1 MTREKQK
8 PAIEQFLIHIKRLI
22 LFLMNRGWIYYDRI
36 SSAEDGQTVL
46 DYYSK
51 KYRHSDRSQ
60 WQTRIESGQ
69 ILREGLRVTCKTIL
83 KTKDK
88 LAYHREPW
96 IEPEVPLKFD
106 ILYEDR
112 DLLVINKPSGLPVI
126 PGGGFLEHT
135 LLWQLKKQYPEDTP
149 VPIHRLGRGTS
160 GLLLLARSQ
169 LAKSDLSRQ
178 MRDSTIGQDSQI
190 NKVYR
195 VLVSGL
201 VKNKLTITQSI
212 GRIPHPVLGYIYGAT
227 NQGKYA
233 KSECRVIEQYENC
246 TLLEVKIFTGRPH
259 QIRIHLAAA
268 GYPLLGD
275 PLYVAGGI
283 AKINCDSELIPVPGD
298 CGYYLHAY
306 RLSFTHPRSLQP
318 ISFKCPTPQ
327 WRSQQEQLEQI

>member
-1 MTREKQK
+1 
-8 PAIEQFLIHIKRLI
+8 
-22 LFLMNRGWIYYDRI
+22 MNQGWIYYDRI
-36 SSAEDGQTVL
+36 SSTDAGQTVL
-46 DYYSK
+46 DYYSR
-51 KYRHSDRSQ
+51 KYSHSDRSQ
-60 WQTRIESGQ
+60 WRSRIESGRV
-69 ILREGLRVTCKTIL
+69 LRNRQPVTCNTIL

-96 IEPEVPLKFD
+96 VEPEVPLEFE
-106 ILYEDR
+106 ILYEDK
-112 DLLVINKPSGLPVI
+112 DLLVINKLSGLPVI

-135 LLWQLKKQYPEDTP
+135 LLWQLKKQYPINTP

-169 LAKSDLSRQ
+169 LAKSHLSLQ

-190 NKVYR
+190 DKVYR
-195 VLVSGL
+195 ALVTGL
-201 VKNKLTITQSI
+201 VKNDLTITRPI
-212 GRIPHPVLGYIYGAT
+212 GKIPHPVLGYIYGAT
-227 NQGKYA
+227 ARGKYA
-233 KSECRVIEQYENC
+233 KSECRVVEHYHNC

-283 AKINCDSELIPVPGD
+283 AKIDRDSGSIPVPGD

-306 RLSFTHPRSLQP
+306 RLSFIHPRSLQP
-318 ISFKCPTPQ
+318 ISFECPTPP
-327 WRSQQEQLEQI
+327 WQL

>member
-1 MTREKQK
+1 
-8 PAIEQFLIHIKRLI
+8 
-22 LFLMNRGWIYYDRI
+22 MNQGWIYYDRI
-36 SSAEDGQTVL
+36 SSANAGQTVL
-46 DYYSK
+46 DYYSQ
-51 KYRHSDRSQ
+51 KYRHSSRSQ
-60 WQTRIESGQ
+60 WQTRIEAGQ
-69 ILREGLRVTCKTIL
+69 ILLNDRPVTCKTIL

-88 LAYHREPW
+88 LAYHRQPW
-96 IEPEVPLKFD
+96 IEPEVPLKFEV
-106 ILYEDR
+106 LYEDR

-135 LLWQLKKQYPEDTP
+135 LLWQLKKQYSHDTP

-169 LAKSDLSRQ
+169 LAKSHLSEQ
-178 MRDSTIGQDSQI
+178 MRSSTIGQGDNQI

-201 VKNKLTITQSI
+201 VKNNLTITQPI
-212 GRIPHPVLGYIYGAT
+212 GKIPHPVLGYIYGAT
-227 NQGKYA
+227 SQGKYA
-233 KSECRVIEQYENC
+233 KSECRVVEHYNNC

-275 PLYVAGGI
+275 PLYVAGGTY
-283 AKINCDSELIPVPGD
+283 AKVDRHRELIPVPGN

-306 RLSFTHPRSLQP
+306 RLSFMHPRSRSP
-318 ISFKCPTPQ
+318 MSFECPTPQ
-327 WRSQQEQLEQI
+327 WRSQLRIYQLRSDLDFDKNC

>member
-1 MTREKQK
+1 
-8 PAIEQFLIHIKRLI
+8 
-22 LFLMNRGWIYYDRI
+22 MNQGWTYYDRI
-36 SSAEDGQTVL
+36 TSADAGQTVL

-51 KYRHSDRSQ
+51 KYRHSARSQ
-60 WQTRIESGQ
+60 WQTRIESGRV
-69 ILREGLRVTCKTIL
+69 LRDRAADAERHRQPVTSKTIL
-83 KTKDK
+83 KTQDK
-88 LAYHREPW
+88 LTYNREPW

-112 DLLVINKPSGLPVI
+112 DLLVVNKPSGLPVI

-135 LLWQLKKQYPEDTP
+135 LLWQLKKQYFNNTP

-178 MRDSTIGQDSQI
+178 MRHSTIDRDSQI
-190 NKVYR
+190 DKVYR

-201 VKNKLTITQSI
+201 VKNNLTITQPI
-212 GRIPHPVLGYIYGAT
+212 GKIPHPVLGYIYGAT
-227 NQGKYA
+227 TEGKYA
-233 KSECRVIEQYENC
+233 KSECQVVEQYENC

-283 AKINCDSELIPVPGD
+283 AKLDRDSGLIPVPGD
-298 CGYYLHAY
+298 CGYFLHAY
-306 RLSFTHPRSLQP
+306 RLSFIHPRSRSSM
-318 ISFKCPTPQ
+318 SFKCPIPQ
-327 WRSQQEQLEQI
+327 QWQLQQRV